1 MRRLKIIESMEIKLQ
16 KANLDYIEEISGG
29 DNDFKKELIE
39 IFINQIPDFISN
51 MNKYLAEN
59 NLPDLAKEAHT
70 AKSSV
75 LIFKMEETGKTLK
88 RIQLNAE
95 NNELDAIPEM
105 IEIVKEEMENAS
117 AELSIILKEL

>member
-1 MRRLKIIESMEIKLQ
+1 MQ
-16 KANLDYIEEISGG
+16 KANLDYVEEISGG

-39 IFINQIPDFISN
+39 IFINQVPDFIAN

-88 RIQLNAE
+88 KIQLNAE
-95 NNELDAIPEM
+95 SNNLDSVPDM
-105 IEIVKEEMENAS
+105 IEVVKDEMENAS
-117 AELSIILKEL
+117 ADLSSLLKNL